1 MRLGVIVPMGIVAV
15 AAAGLVIVSRQVPGR
30 RLEIGGLYS
39 VQKEEQGYAVA
50 KVLVLD
56 EAVHVRVYKERFS
69 ERLSRVDEAKLTLG
83 SAYDREGFG
92 FGHIPLSR
100 EAFAAWKPV
109 FVQSSSV
116 RAEELDGYQEWKKH
130 GGGVWR

>member
-69 ERLSRVDEAKLTLG
+69 ERPSRVGEAKLTLG
-83 SAYDREGFG
+83 SVYDREGFG

-100 EAFAAWKPV
+100 EAFAARKPV